1 MGVLAECASIL
12 LLSGLQIQRIDGDHL
27 DRRSRLRRHEDSCR
41 NSTVRCKGQSSMTSS
56 SVTTL
61 YSAGGNNRSTPFR
74 WKGRRNVTP
83 LVVVRVVMERDQ
95 LSERGPELTAK
106 PSATLM
112 RFCRSVRTARHLQV
126 DLIGCIGGDLHRQR
140 ADFLRLRRQYAELLA
155 PKCGLQLHNV
165 GEIFGA
171 C

>member
-1 MGVLAECASIL
+1 MGVLAERASIL
-12 LLSGLQIQRIDGDHL
+12 LLSGLQIQGSMVTISTADPDSAGTKITVTLDGTL
-27 DRRSRLRRHEDSCR
+27 Q
-41 NSTVRCKGQSSMTSS
+41 GQSIEDLF
-56 SVTTL
+56 VGHH

-83 LVVVRVVMERDQ
+83 LVVVRVVMEWDQ

>member
-1 MGVLAECASIL
+1 MGVLAERASIL
-12 LLSGLQIQRIDGDHL
+12 LLSGLQIQGSMVTISTADPDSAGTKITVDT
-27 DRRSRLRRHEDSCR
+27 RRYATKDNPSR
-41 NSTVRCKGQSSMTSS
+41 TSS

-83 LVVVRVVMERDQ
+83 LVVVRVVMEWDQ